1 MESVAGKVVERAA
14 RDLCLFA
21 AGVMAFDIAVLREL
35 FLDLD
40 KVLLESCDVHRCA
53 DGFQVGDLRLR
64 LCELLGDGLISPLL
78 FIVLVEIPLRVL
90 LSRHRRIQRDR
101 DLCIVVII
109 QTLKTLFS
117 AGETVPVGI

>member
-1 MESVAGKVVERAA
+1 M
-14 RDLCLFA
+14 
-21 AGVMAFDIAVLREL
+21 
-35 FLDLD
+35 
-40 KVLLESCDVHRCA
+40 
-53 DGFQVGDLRLR
+53 GDLRLR

-78 FIVLVEIPLRVL
+78 FIVLVKIPLRVL

-109 QTLKTLFS
+109 QTLKTFFS